1 MNETIETW
9 SIGHGDAEAFI
20 LRIVFVNCCYEGG
33 SILKGTR
40 VEDNEGA
47 QEGMTKRFL
56 GEVAEK
62 LFLKKDKQ
70 SSFLKV
76 GRTVDL
82 G

>member
-1 MNETIETW
+1 M
-9 SIGHGDAEAFI
+9 
-20 LRIVFVNCCYEGG
+20 
-33 SILKGTR
+33 KGTR
-40 VEDNEGA
+40 GEDNEGA

-62 LFLKKDKQ
+62 LFVKKDKQ